1 MRDKQTPKD
10 VCGEAIV
17 ELEEMY
23 PVAFLCSKDGN
34 KSLFCSR
41 ECLKVV
47 LNKYIKDGSRY
58 KRAVRKDNLVVKL
71 SRRKNFDLFNAKS
84 NKK

>member
-1 MRDKQTPKD
+1 MSY
-10 VCGEAIV
+10 ANNLLLV

-23 PVAFLCSKDGN
+23 PVAFLCSKDVN

-47 LNKYIKDGSRY
+47 LN
-58 KRAVRKDNLVVKL
+58 N
-71 SRRKNFDLFNAKS
+71 
-84 NKK
+84 